1 MADRAMIDR
10 IKSLL
15 EGRKRQLMTTQGP
28 DNAGSSHTA
37 EDHPATHVQPV
48 VRTGNGVVFP
58 VDNVVRA
65 SHPLWVGTLRESAEI
80 RTDAS
85 ILIMP
90 DQDIPAIAPEGY
102 ITKPAAEGPPRPWR
116 PAASAYRRREVRL
129 DDAR

>member
-15 EGRKRQLMTTQGP
+15 ESRKRQLMTTQGP

-48 VRTGNGVVFP
+48 VPTEAGVVFP
-58 VDNVVRA
+58 VDNVVPA
-65 SHPLWVGTLRESAEI
+65 SDPLWLGTLRESVEI

-90 DQDIPAIAPEGY
+90 DQDIPAIAP
-102 ITKPAAEGPPRPWR
+102 
-116 PAASAYRRREVRL
+116 
-129 DDAR
+129 